1 MTQLE
6 KLELMNFPLLGPSGL
21 NSLSQKMCKLFRNKT
36 KTKLKQKLAY
46 CVYINTYLCR
56 PKLILFEDVAYSAS
70 EKPSL
75 AITPQLPGRLFSPSD
90 ISKTFYCIFELIW
103 VPMTTT

>member
-1 MTQLE
+1 M
-6 KLELMNFPLLGPSGL
+6 
-21 NSLSQKMCKLFRNKT
+21 SQKKCKLFRNKT

-70 EKPSL
+70 EKPCL
-75 AITPQLPGRLFSPSD
+75 AITPTTFS
-90 ISKTFYCIFELIW
+90 
-103 VPMTTT
+103 TTTVTNLGLRKRTEMTRAVGTGDRPRIF